1 MWPIAG
7 HRDMSQTHAQPIE
20 TPDDLLALVKRD
32 PRRPG
37 AAFARLAESETPV
50 WAVILHM
57 TTFGGVADV
66 TKATGADI
74 ADAADAYR
82 ISDREVR
89 AAIAYYAANRA
100 PIDAR
105 LLLLADG

>member
-1 MWPIAG
+1 
-7 HRDMSQTHAQPIE
+7 MSRTHAQPIE
-20 TPDDLLALVKRD
+20 TQEDLLTLVKHD
-32 PRRPG
+32 PYRPG

-57 TTFGGVADV
+57 TTLGDV
-66 TKATGADI
+66 TDVTQATDAEI

-82 ISDREVR
+82 IPDREVR
-89 AAIAYYAANRA
+89 AAIAYYSANRA